1 MVVGCFSFSAS
12 SYGSESVAIGISLI
26 HEWQT
31 TGQRRGVQVCMCL
44 ASLIAGR
51 QDKLVRQRALKCVHC
66 GPKPLALV
74 AVVTQCYVTCPGL

>member
-1 MVVGCFSFSAS
+1 
-12 SYGSESVAIGISLI
+12 
-26 HEWQT
+26 
-31 TGQRRGVQVCMCL
+31 MCL

-74 AVVTQCYVTCPGL
+74 ALLRHVSRTPPSGCLLEDIVVSNYLKKPSLSLRRRGRSRARSPVKL